1 MANQAKT
8 QTSDRFIPTRTLV
21 FALISLIGSG
31 LLIQNLD
38 FLYPLF
44 HQPEPLPQAVVE
56 LPPFLEGCRSDEVN
70 RMTVTQC
77 EDRLYLDLQ
86 YHCSDME
93 MTREQQLLK
102 AQGLSEDT
110 RSYLEF
116 GITVEQFDDGQKLE
130 TALIQE
136 LMRWA
141 QFYQR
146 AGCFYSCVRINETEI
161 TEANML
167 DFVEVLDAQS
177 WQADQLLRV
186 EDRIVGTVGM
196 RMFSFSRIN
205 RTKINADPTQS
216 IPWDLTDPKVIAK
229 IRPLIDT
236 EVPPSLQFNAE

>member
-86 YHCSDME
+86 YHCSNME

-110 RSYLEF
+110 RSYLDF

-141 QFYQR
+141 KFYQR
-146 AGCFYSCVRINETEI
+146 AGCF
-161 TEANML
+161 
-167 DFVEVLDAQS
+167 
-177 WQADQLLRV
+177 
-186 EDRIVGTVGM
+186 
-196 RMFSFSRIN
+196 
-205 RTKINADPTQS
+205 
-216 IPWDLTDPKVIAK
+216 
-229 IRPLIDT
+229 
-236 EVPPSLQFNAE
+236 